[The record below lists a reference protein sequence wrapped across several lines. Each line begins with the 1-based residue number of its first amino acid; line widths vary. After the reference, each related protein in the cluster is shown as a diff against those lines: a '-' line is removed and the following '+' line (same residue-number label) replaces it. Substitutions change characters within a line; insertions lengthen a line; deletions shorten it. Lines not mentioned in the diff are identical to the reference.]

1 MIGDFDDYDL
11 DVKIQSLVRR
21 GNAREGSEYS
31 DPRDVKAKIELGV
44 LADGSQESSVPHG
57 RMFLAT
63 QQVPGPEDLITL
75 PPPFRLHPKVD
86 RINPIMENGEVHHVE
101 VTFS

>member
-1 MIGDFDDYDL
+1 MIGDFDDYDIP
-11 DVKIQSLVRR
+11 VKIQSLVRR
-21 GNAREGSEYS
+21 GNASELSEYS
-31 DPRDVKAKIELGV
+31 DPRKVMAKIELGV
-44 LADGSQESSVPHG
+44 FADGSQDSTVPSG

-63 QQVPGPEDLITL
+63 RQVPGPEDLISL

-86 RINPIMENGEVHHVE
+86 RINPVIENGQVHHVV